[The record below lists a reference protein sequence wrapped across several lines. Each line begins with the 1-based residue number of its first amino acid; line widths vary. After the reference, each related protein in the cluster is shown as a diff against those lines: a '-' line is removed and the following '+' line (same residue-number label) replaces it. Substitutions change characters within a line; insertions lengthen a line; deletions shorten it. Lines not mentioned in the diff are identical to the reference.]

1 MDGRRSG
8 LVPDALLVSLPDIDV
23 QHEQIFAFLETLKIA
38 CFGSSYL
45 PEDGFR
51 RFINDLAQH
60 FADEERLASFNGVDF
75 SQHALVHQDNLRAM
89 RGALESVLSG
99 ASDAYSFLRYTEFW
113 FERHIVQFDKPFVVE
128 LKAKGEVRSFSGSN
142 DSAII

>member
-8 LVPDALLVSLPDIDV
+8 LLPEALIVSLPDIDA
-23 QHEQIFAFLETLKIA
+23 QHEQIFAFLETLKIT

-51 RFINDLAQH
+51 RFVNDLASH
-60 FADEERLASFNGVDF
+60 FAEEEGLAKSNGLDF
-75 SQHALVHQDNLRAM
+75 SEHALVHQDNLRSM
-89 RGALESVLSG
+89 RGALESVLAG

-113 FERHIVQFDKPFVVE
+113 FERHIIQFDRPFAAA
-128 LKAKGEVRSFSGSN
+128 LKEKGMRSPVAEADESKIS
-142 DSAII
+142 

>member
-8 LVPDALLVSLPDIDV
+8 LLPDALMVSLPVIDA

-45 PEDGFR
+45 PEEGFR
-51 RFINDLAQH
+51 RFINDLEQH

-75 SQHALVHQDNLRAM
+75 SDHALVHQDNLRAM

-113 FERHIVQFDKPFVVE
+113 FERHIVQFDKPFGVE
-128 LKAKGEVRSFSGSN
+128 LKAIENNRPFLESG
-142 DSAII
+142 DSAVM